1 MKYFRKLEGDQVYL
15 SPMSIEDAETYCRWL
30 NDPLIAGNI
39 ARTDKA
45 DSLTAE
51 LEYIEKTHKK
61 NAHIYAIVNNETD
74 TLVGNIGIEEIDN
87 TSRTATIGVFIG
99 DEENRGKGFGSEALR
114 LACRYAFDRLN
125 MHSLHL
131 WVFSFNERAMNVY
144 KKVGFKEVGR
154 MRESYYLDG
163 KYHDSILMDILRDEL
178 R

>member
-1 MKYFRKLEGDQVYL
+1 MKYFRKITGDKVYL
-15 SPMSIEDAETYCRWL
+15 SPISSDDAETYCNWL

-39 ARTDKA
+39 DGAAKVY
-45 DSLTAE
+45 SLTAE
-51 LEYIEKTHKK
+51 REYIDTMQKQ
-61 NAHIYAIVNNETD
+61 NAHIYAIINKETD
-74 TLVGNIGIEEIDN
+74 ALIGNIGIEDIDN

-125 MHSLHL
+125 LHSLHL

-163 KYHDSILMDILRDEL
+163 KYHDSILMDILKEEL
-178 R
+178 Q

>member
-1 MKYFRKLEGDQVYL
+1 MKYFRKITGDKVYL

-39 ARTDKA
+39 DGAAKVY
-45 DSLTAE
+45 SLAAE
-51 LEYIEKTHKK
+51 REYIEKTQKG
-61 NAHIYAIVNNETD
+61 NAHIYAIVLKETD
-74 TLVGNIGIEEIDN
+74 TLIGNIGIEEIDT
-87 TSRTATIGVFIG
+87 TSRTATIGMFIG

-114 LACRYAFDRLN
+114 LACRYAFDRPN

-131 WVFSFNERAMNVY
+131 WVFSFNERAMNMY

-178 R
+178 Q